1 MSSQL
6 SESSEADLSLPTVP
20 LPSTQPMGD
29 LWDCLTTVGDD
40 EPAEQTN
47 PAKKET
53 EEEVKPAPSQTTRK
67 RPRVAVVKTPPSLS
81 EKEEDEE
88 TERLWRLKD

>member
-1 MSSQL
+1 MSSQR
-6 SESSEADLSLPTVP
+6 SSSSEDDPSLPAVP
-20 LPSTQPMGD
+20 LPSTQAMGD
-29 LWDCLTTVGDD
+29 LWDCLTTVGD
-40 EPAEQTN
+40 EEVEEQTT
-47 PAKKET
+47 PAKET
-53 EEEVKPAPSQTTRK
+53 EKEVKAEPSQTTRK

>member
-6 SESSEADLSLPTVP
+6 SESSEDDPSLPAVP
-20 LPSTQPMGD
+20 LPSTQAMGD
-29 LWDCLTTVGDD
+29 LWDCLTTVGD
-40 EPAEQTN
+40 EEVEKQST

-53 EEEVKPAPSQTTRK
+53 KEEVKAEPSQTTRK

-88 TERLWRLKD
+88 TERLWSHKD

>member
-1 MSSQL
+1 MSSQRSSA
-6 SESSEADLSLPTVP
+6 SEDDPSLPTVP
-20 LPSTQPMGD
+20 LLSTQAMGD
-29 LWDCLTTVGDD
+29 LWDCLTTVGDE
-40 EPAEQTN
+40 EPVEQTT

-53 EEEVKPAPSQTTRK
+53 EKEVKPEPSQTTRK

-88 TERLWRLKD
+88 TERLWSHKD

>member
-6 SESSEADLSLPTVP
+6 SESSEDDPSLPAVP

-29 LWDCLTTVGDD
+29 LWDCLITVGDD
-40 EPAEQTN
+40 EPVEQTT

-53 EEEVKPAPSQTTRK
+53 KEEVKAEPSQTTRK
-67 RPRVAVVKTPPSLS
+67 RPRVAVVKPHKTLS
-81 EKEEDEE
+81 EKEEEE
-88 TERLWRLKD
+88 TERLWRHKD